1 MKRIGQIQA
10 FRLTEGYPPEVV
22 KLKKRIDLLRARLFD
37 CNDDEVA
44 ITRCH
49 LQHDIKRYKELTKL
63 RSV

>member
-10 FRLTEGYPPEVV
+10 FRLNYGYTPEVV
-22 KLKKRIDLLRARLFD
+22 KLKGRIDLLRAKLFN

-49 LQHDIKRYKELTKL
+49 LQHAIKRYQEITRL